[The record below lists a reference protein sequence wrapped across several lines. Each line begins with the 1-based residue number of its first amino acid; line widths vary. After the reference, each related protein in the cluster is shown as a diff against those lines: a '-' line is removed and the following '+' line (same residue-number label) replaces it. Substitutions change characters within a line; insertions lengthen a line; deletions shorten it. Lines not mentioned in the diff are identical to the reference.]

1 MKILVTGG
9 AGFIGSH
16 VVDMYIDNGHEV
28 VVVDDLSTG
37 RISNLNPKAKFYQ
50 LDIRSEKMLD
60 VFRSEKPEVVNHHAA
75 QMDVRRSIS
84 DPLFDAD
91 VNILGAI
98 KLAELSRNF
107 GVRKFIHIS
116 SGGAIYGEPEYLPC
130 DESHPVYPLSP
141 YGVSKFTFELYL
153 YLYKANF
160 NLDFTILRY
169 ANVFGPRQ
177 DPYGEA
183 GVVAIFTGQMLK
195 DQPVKIYGSG
205 EQVRDF
211 VYVSDCARANLIALE
226 HGSGQAYNLGTGIGV
241 SVNQIFEHLKDI
253 TNFQKGPIYEP
264 PKPGETFRIYL
275 NAQKAKAELNWE
287 PEVNL
292 DDGLRRT
299 VEYFRQTEVEL

>member
-1 MKILVTGG
+1 MI
-9 AGFIGSH
+9 
-16 VVDMYIDNGHEV
+16 
-28 VVVDDLSTG
+28 
-37 RISNLNPKAKFYQ
+37 
-50 LDIRSEKMLD
+50 D

-75 QMDVRRSIS
+75 QMDVRRSIA

-91 VNILGAI
+91 VNILASI
-98 KLAELSRNF
+98 KLADLSRDF

-141 YGVSKFTFELYL
+141 YGASKFSFELYL

-160 NLDFTILRY
+160 NLDYTILRY
-169 ANVFGPRQ
+169 ANVYGPRQ

-183 GVVAIFTGQMLK
+183 GVVAIFTGLMLK
-195 DQPVKIYGSG
+195 DKPVTIFGTG

-211 VYVSDCARANLIALE
+211 VYVSDCARANLISLDS
-226 HGSGQAYNLGTGIGV
+226 GSGQAFNLGAGKGIT
-241 SVNQIFEHLKDI
+241 VNQIYDHLKTI
-253 TNFQKGPIYEP
+253 TNYQKDAIYDL

-275 NAQKAKAELNWE
+275 DAQKAKAELNWE

-292 DDGLRRT
+292 DDGLRKT
-299 VEYFRQTEVEL
+299 VDYFRESEVKF